1 MLPFSYAVRNLFRSK
16 SRLLQT
22 IGGSAAVV
30 LLVMVAVAI
39 NHGMKR
45 VLAASGSEYNIIL
58 IGAGSEE
65 SIQRSEVA
73 ERAAGIAES
82 GIPGIHEA
90 LGVRAV
96 SGEIQYMSYLSLAD
110 GRRTQGLFRGVTPQA
125 LLVHPQ
131 VRLLEGAFPSSGQ
144 IMLGR
149 YAWRKLGLGEGDLKT
164 GGSITVDGQK
174 LEISGI
180 FVAPGTVLESEIW
193 ATLGDLKVIAKR
205 DTLSCVVVRLD
216 DPADFAEADLFAKQ
230 RLDLELSALRESD
243 YYARLSA
250 FFKPLRAMTWI
261 TAALIAAGA
270 LFGGVNTLYAAFA
283 SRVREMATLQA
294 IGFRRGPLLLSL
306 VQESTLACLIGTLI
320 ASILAMMWLDG
331 RTIPFSI
338 GAFTIEIGPGV
349 ATTGLLTG
357 ILLGLL
363 GALPAGRDQRCEP
376 FGGGRS
382 GPDRGNDLRP
392 ADVLGHS
399 GFAARE
405 NASQPG

>member
-39 NHGMKR
+39 NQGMKR
-45 VLAASGSEYNIIL
+45 VLAASGSAHNVIL

-73 ERAAGIAES
+73 ERAAGIAEA
-82 GIPGIHEA
+82 GIQGIHEA

-96 SGEIQYMSYLSLAD
+96 SGEIQYMSYLSVPD

-131 VRLLEGAFPSSGQ
+131 VRLIEGEFPSSGQ

-149 YAWRKLGLGEGDLKT
+149 YAWRKLGLGAGDLKT

-180 FVAPGTVLESEIW
+180 FAAPGTVLESEIW

-320 ASILAMMWLDG
+320 ASIVAMMWLDG

-338 GAFTIEIGPGV
+338 GAFTIGIGPGV

-357 ILLGLL
+357 VLLGLL
-363 GALPAGRDQRCEP
+363 GALPPAIRCLKP
-376 FGGGRS
+376 PLPS
-382 GPDRGNDLRP
+382 ALRM
-392 ADVLGHS
+392 S
-399 GFAARE
+399 
-405 NASQPG
+405 